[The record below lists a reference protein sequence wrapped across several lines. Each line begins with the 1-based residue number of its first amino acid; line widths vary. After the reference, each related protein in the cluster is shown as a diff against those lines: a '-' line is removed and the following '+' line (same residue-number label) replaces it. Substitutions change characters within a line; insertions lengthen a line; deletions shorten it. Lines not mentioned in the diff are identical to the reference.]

1 MKEYRYT
8 FWDSQLKL
16 LPNFINSKAIDLLM
30 LSLAVYGADRMIMR
44 KNAGDGWRRNIHIH
58 LPVLNLQTMND
69 KKRQIK
75 SILDFLSGD
84 EWTLSFRSRELTEEE
99 KKHIEIVEKGKQLR
113 INVKRICMF
122 SGGLDSFIGA
132 INSLVEDSQE
142 IIFVSHYGGGKGVRE
157 YQQLLQAELER
168 KFCFEGEIELIVPEN
183 GYISLN
189 IPLTFSRL
197 GSSST
202 RTTHPYYMT
211 MLQKLLND
219 LGLSIKIINPY
230 QFKTKGD
237 MVIECRNQEFLQG
250 NISNTMS
257 CSHPDLGRMRGES
270 DTKHCGTC
278 LPCVIRRAALLKAGY
293 NDDSSYYDPE
303 FTKGSTATTN
313 LNSYLLGLQKYN
325 AERAFLSIQMSGPL
339 TEKLDEY
346 ESVYKRGIEEMRAFL
361 EQYNES
367 D

>member
-1 MKEYRYT
+1 M
-8 FWDSQLKL
+8 FFSH
-16 LPNFINSKAIDLLM
+16 AIA
-30 LSLAVYGADRMIMR
+30 LA
-44 KNAGDGWRRNIHIH
+44 
-58 LPVLNLQTMND
+58 
-69 KKRQIK
+69 
-75 SILDFLSGD
+75 S
-84 EWTLSFRSRELTEEE
+84 
-99 KKHIEIVEKGKQLR
+99 
-113 INVKRICMF
+113 
-122 SGGLDSFIGA
+122 
-132 INSLVEDSQE
+132 
-142 IIFVSHYGGGKGVRE
+142 
-157 YQQLLQAELER
+157 
-168 KFCFEGEIELIVPEN
+168 CFEGEIELIVPEN

-230 QFKTKGD
+230 QFKTKGE
-237 MVIECRNQEFLQG
+237 MVIECKNQEFLRG

-293 NDDSSYYDPE
+293 NDDSSYFDPE
-303 FTKGSTATTN
+303 FTKGSTAKTN
-313 LNSYLLGLQKYN
+313 LNSYLLGLQKYD

-339 TEKLDEY
+339 NEKLDEY

-361 EQYNES
+361 EQHNES